1 MVKKLNNVKYLYLF
15 IVFIEKYKKNLKL
28 MNPTK

>member
-15 IVFIEKYKKNLKL
+15 LVFIEKCKKNFKL
-28 MNPTK
+28 MNPSK